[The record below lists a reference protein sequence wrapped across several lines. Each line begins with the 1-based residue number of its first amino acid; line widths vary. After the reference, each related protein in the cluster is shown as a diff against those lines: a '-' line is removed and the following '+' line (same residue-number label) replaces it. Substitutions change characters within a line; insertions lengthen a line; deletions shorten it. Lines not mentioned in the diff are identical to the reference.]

1 MIVMRDKQE
10 IILSYF
16 RDGESKSEIARRLG
30 MSRVTVKKYIAEY
43 SAAKDAAFSGAAA
56 DCGELSACFT
66 HAPVYDSSTRGK
78 RKLTSELIDRVKD
91 CLEANRGKR
100 SRGQQK
106 QQMKKI
112 DIYELL
118 EQEGYDITYIPE
130 RTWENKYSQRVSKI
144 FSETTATIYAYFP
157 FQK

>member
-1 MIVMRDKQE
+1 VIVMRDKQE

-30 MSRVTVKKYIAEY
+30 MSRVTVTKYIAEY
-43 SAAKDAAFSGAAA
+43 SDAKDAVFSGAAA
-56 DCGELSACFT
+56 NCSELSECFT
-66 HAPVYDSSTRGK
+66 DAPVYDSSTRGK
-78 RKLTSELIDRVKD
+78 RKLPSELLERVKD
-91 CLEANRGKR
+91 CLEANREKR

-118 EQEGYDITYIPE
+118 EQEGYDI
-130 RTWENKYSQRVSKI
+130 RYSLS
-144 FSETTATIYAYFP
+144 S
-157 FQK
+157 